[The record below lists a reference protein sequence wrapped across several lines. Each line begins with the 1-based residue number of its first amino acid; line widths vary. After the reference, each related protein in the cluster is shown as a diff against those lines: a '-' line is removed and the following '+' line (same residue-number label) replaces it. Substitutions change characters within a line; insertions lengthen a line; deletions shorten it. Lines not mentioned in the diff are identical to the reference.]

1 MNPQR
6 YHEVVALRMGGR
18 GRGRG
23 SGPGT
28 TARAV
33 AQALGIARHDMATY
47 ANQRTIEDPP
57 DYPVV
62 QRALIPLDLT
72 NELQYIS
79 DLKIELINR
88 FQESPFFLDNVQVR
102 DIRRYTDKYNEI
114 QRERLE
120 PDFSRLPDELCWR
133 HERAEPSATKK
144 RKVVEDTTEAVQQKL
159 LRLEQAEQG
168 EQNTEE
174 VEEDDEDASEASEE
188 ARGSVA
194 ASDDDFAEEDNDYC
208 ANYFDNGE
216 GYGDL
221 GSDDNIDGEEF

>member
-1 MNPQR
+1 
-6 YHEVVALRMGGR
+6 MGGR

-33 AQALGIARHDMATY
+33 AQALGIARHDMASY

-72 NELQYIS
+72 NELQYVS

-114 QRERLE
+114 HREKLD
-120 PDFSRLPDELCWR
+120 PDFSRLPEELCWR
-133 HERAEPSATKK
+133 QERGAASDAK
-144 RKVVEDTTEAVQQKL
+144 RRKLGTDTVDVQQKL
-159 LRLEQAEQG
+159 LRLEQVEQ
-168 EQNTEE
+168 TEE
-174 VEEDDEDASEASEE
+174 NNEENEEEEENGSENSEE
-188 ARGSVA
+188 APGSAVV
-194 ASDDDFAEEDNDYC
+194 SEDDLEEDNDYC

-221 GSDDNIDGEEF
+221 GSDDNMDGEEF